1 MAEVAGQ
8 GHNKECSESVGA
20 VCICEC
26 RGRMHG
32 MRANRTAK
40 LRRMGEVHVTAVH
53 GARAAAAKTST
64 ERRNNPVTLRT
75 SAGSAIIDVQVRK
88 DGSIKESR
96 AAKLRAEHEPRVKKP
111 AEQVPAKA
119 VGSNEPLWKNAR
131 TGEAVKY
138 PGKHEITSGVV
149 VRDRQAENLRAAQ
162 NAGEGDAVVHDL
174 FGDATGLLG
183 GTRSSNDVAP
193 KRPGQQGQQLGMFDA
208 GQGQL
213 DGQQGL
219 FGGMNPDAVADG
231 YHRPTPPVQV
241 KPDAH
246 QVPADLSTLDDD
258 RIAELVGKTDDEPTL
273 ARLLNE
279 LDKREDAERYR
290 GVVDAVPD
298 AQAIQHIGDDEL
310 EGHLLGLTSVHHEP
324 DHEALGRVE
333 AELARRDGEEAERQR
348 NLDVVHQHID
358 QVVRDQST
366 SDADLEEAAQL
377 AAQIGDEGRIGAVYD
392 EWDRREKAQQA
403 KLDAE
408 HQARQ
413 KADADALAARQEA
426 ARVEAARVAK
436 EQADADALDREFQ
449 AMYPSQL
456 SSEFVQNAA
465 SMDPQK
471 QRRHAAAVKE
481 LDRRAEEKKAA
492 DARQKII
499 DRRERI
505 SRGPVRKLAD
515 DELNEAIAGIEA
527 DGFNSNTVRQNRLG
541 ELREEKARRDT
552 ENARVDALKAAVPT
566 GPARVSN
573 PIGALGDMV
582 RWSEHDSSMRDRLV
596 KARMSALGV
605 PEPEVNAPNQWAAHK
620 EREKAR
626 KKAIAEYAAG
636 DPRSAQE
643 QAATI
648 IAHYRHLALID
659 DVKPDSEFTRD
670 RVLGPADDQHAP
682 PLVEAA
688 PFEKIPK
695 AYEQFQD
702 IRRQAMADRA
712 EGNNATADRAQKA
725 YRRALGLPDDASD
738 DDVRSA
744 YGADERSSGD
754 LASQMLVEFR
764 KQAKADGVDPDD
776 RLRFGPKEKKPSAK
790 ASAGYRA
797 KTSPQQQ
804 AELDRRIAD
813 GEDYI
818 EAYAAVHGL
827 DADAMRREQGPKLTS
842 AQVKEAYEEHVH
854 LQYLDAETAT
864 RGHLLSPK
872 GKAAGKDPVTL
883 FSGSLNQVRTFASE
897 ELLRYWQQHERLTF
911 ADFKA
916 NVAGDTA
923 AIKARASR
931 SNGKDFV

>member
-40 LRRMGEVHVTAVH
+40 LRRMGEVNVTAVH
-53 GARAAAAKTST
+53 GARAAAAKTSAG
-64 ERRNNPVTLRT
+64 RRANPVTLRT
-75 SAGSAIIDVQVRK
+75 NAGSAIIDVHVRK
-88 DGSIKESR
+88 DGTIKESR
-96 AAKLRAEHEPRVKKP
+96 AAQLRAEHEPRVKKP
-111 AEQVPAKA
+111 VEQVPAKA
-119 VGSNEPLWKNAR
+119 IGSNEPLWKNAR

-162 NAGEGDAVVHDL
+162 NAGEGDAVEHDL
-174 FGDATGLLG
+174 FGNATGLLG
-183 GTRSSNDVAP
+183 GTRNSNDVAP
-193 KRPGQQGQQLGMFDA
+193 KRPGQQGQQLGMFADESK
-208 GQGQL
+208 QL

-219 FGGMNPDAVADG
+219 FGGMNPDAVADH
-231 YHRPTPPVQV
+231 YDRPTPPVQV
-241 KPDAH
+241 TPDAH
-246 QVPADLSTLDDD
+246 QVPDDLSTLDDD
-258 RIAELVGKTDDEPTL
+258 RIAELVGKTADEPTL
-273 ARLLNE
+273 NRLLNE

-290 GVVDAVPD
+290 EVVDGVPD
-298 AQAIQHIGDDEL
+298 AEAIKGIDDDHL
-310 EGHLLGLTSVHHEP
+310 EGLLIDLTSVQHEP
-324 DHEALGRVE
+324 DGPALARVE
-333 AELARRDGEEAERQR
+333 AEMSRRETADAEHER
-348 NLDVVHQHID
+348 NLS
-358 QVVRDQST
+358 VVRQYVNGVVSNPDST
-366 SDADLEEAAQL
+366 HDELEEAAQL
-377 AAQIGDEGRIGAVYD
+377 ASEVGDEKMLVDLYG
-392 EWDRREKAQQA
+392 EWDKREKAAQA
-403 KLDAE
+403 KIDAE

-413 KADADALAARQEA
+413 KAEADALAARQEA

-465 SMDPQK
+465 SMDPAK

-541 ELREEKARRDT
+541 ELREEKARRDV

-573 PIGALGDMV
+573 PIGALGDMK
-582 RWSEHDSSMRDRLV
+582 RWAEHDSSMRDRLT

-605 PEPEVNAPNQWAAHK
+605 PEPEVHAPNEWAAHR
-620 EREKAR
+620 ERDKAR

-648 IAHYRHLALID
+648 IAHYRHLALLD
-659 DVKPDSEFTRD
+659 DVQPESEFSRD
-670 RVLGPADDQHAP
+670 RVLGPADEPNAH

-702 IRRQAMADRA
+702 IRRQAMTDRA
-712 EGNNATADRAQKA
+712 EGNTATADRAQKA

-776 RLRFGPKEKKPSAK
+776 RLRFGPKEKKPTAK
-790 ASAGYRA
+790 ASAGYRT

-804 AELDRRIAD
+804 AELDRRIAG

-827 DADAMRREQGPKLTS
+827 DVDAMRREQGPKLTA
-842 AQVKEAYEEHVH
+842 AQTKEAYEEHVH

-916 NVAGDTA
+916 NLAGDTA